1 MRRISNVWQ
10 RMNTIRFKGGV
21 KEVTV
26 KKGLVL
32 SLMFATVLSSFP
44 ARAIDGP
51 EVIRNQQNRYDK
63 LRSLSGRFKKKH
75 YWKLVDRATEIKG
88 RLYVQKP
95 DRFRFET
102 DVQTVV
108 TDGAT
113 AWNYVPENEQVL
125 LSTYERVHE
134 DQSYEKLLFDLI
146 LLGGYE
152 GEYRPKLD
160 GEVRVDRKRCYLV
173 VLTAKEEDRY
183 IARVR
188 LWVDRKLWLVRR
200 VEYLNLNDDVTTY
213 ELTDLKVDKKLDP
226 SLFGFTPPDDV
237 EVIDMR

>member
-1 MRRISNVWQ
+1 M
-10 RMNTIRFKGGV
+10 
-21 KEVTV
+21 
-26 KKGLVL
+26 
-32 SLMFATVLSSFP
+32 
-44 ARAIDGP
+44 
-51 EVIRNQQNRYDK
+51 
-63 LRSLSGRFKKKH
+63 
-75 YWKLVDRATEIKG
+75 
-88 RLYVQKP
+88 
-95 DRFRFET
+95 
-102 DVQTVV
+102 
-108 TDGAT
+108 
-113 AWNYVPENEQVL
+113 
-125 LSTYERVHE
+125 
-134 DQSYEKLLFDLI
+134 LFDLI

-173 VLTAKEEDRY
+173 VLTAKEEERY